1 MGSLPTT
8 VKQIKKIK
16 GIKPPKAKRAKQFYN
31 HHKYHN
37 RPHITGEPAE
47 LDTYDFDDDSED
59 NEGGVQKD
67 KDKQKKGYEPVEQK
81 EFISKFETQMYKLI
95 QEASYTTVG
104 RGGGI
109 QHGDAWP
116 DGIYTRHGERR
127 IMGPG
132 AMPRG
137 MKQVVVPAADSI
149 YGGDESL
156 THEDRPYSGLQSA
169 MDRDGTL
176 KRTKITPEYLKSD
189 QVLDPHKYIRS
200 DEPPLHP
207 KMRLYGR
214 RAFGLSSQYTIPQ
227 ETANYITTGGPEG
240 EDILKKPTT
249 PPEGSIRQ
257 GGAPEGQIEP
267 TPEPGSKNLG
277 STTGYRQVQ
286 KGGKNIIKDLDKMY
300 VLKMLGHYD
309 SKKNKR

>member
-1 MGSLPTT
+1 
-8 VKQIKKIK
+8 
-16 GIKPPKAKRAKQFYN
+16 
-31 HHKYHN
+31 
-37 RPHITGEPAE
+37 
-47 LDTYDFDDDSED
+47 
-59 NEGGVQKD
+59 
-67 KDKQKKGYEPVEQK
+67 
-81 EFISKFETQMYKLI
+81 
-95 QEASYTTVG
+95 
-104 RGGGI
+104 
-109 QHGDAWP
+109 
-116 DGIYTRHGERR
+116 
-127 IMGPG
+127 
-132 AMPRG
+132 
-137 MKQVVVPAADSI
+137 
-149 YGGDESL
+149 
-156 THEDRPYSGLQSA
+156 

-189 QVLDPHKYIRS
+189 QVLDPHKDIRS

>member
-95 QEASYTTVG
+95 KEASMTNVG
-104 RGGGI
+104 YGLDT
-109 QHGDAWP
+109 GDAWP
-116 DGIYTRHGERR
+116 DGIFTKYGETRKITAAG
-127 IMGPG
+127 
-132 AMPRG
+132 MPRG
-137 MKQVVVPAADSI
+137 MVQVVAPAADSV
-149 YGGDESL
+149 YGGDGSK
-156 THEDRPYSGLQSA
+156 RPETQMEKHGV
-169 MDRDGTL
+169 L
-176 KRTKITPEYLKSD
+176 KRTKITPEYIKSNA
-189 QVLDPHKYIRS
+189 VIDPHELR
-200 DEPPLHP
+200 DDTPPLAP
-207 KMRLYGR
+207 KQRVFGR
-214 RAFGLSSQYTIPQ
+214 RAFGLSPDYIIPK
-227 ETANYITTGGPEG
+227 ETHNYIDTAKNVLT
-240 EDILKKPTT
+240 KPTT
-249 PPEGSIRQ
+249 PPEGSKS
-257 GGAPEGQIEP
+257 GGIPA
-267 TPEPGSKNLG
+267 TPEPGSTSK
-277 STTGYRQVQ
+277 SGYRQVQ